1 MTDERKI
8 EVWDELLTWI
18 QMVVN
23 DEDELVQMLRRRGF
37 TDEEIADE
45 FCMDIEKFP
54 PHEEY

>member
-45 FCMDIEKFP
+45 FCMDIKSFP
-54 PHEEY
+54 PRED

>member
-18 QMVVN
+18 QMGVN

-45 FCMDIEKFP
+45 FCMDIENFP
-54 PHEEY
+54 PRED